1 MNISAHT
8 HTFEQEMRRQG
19 YSENTIKTYLAN
31 VKTFFSY
38 SDKDHP
44 KNIHEQEI
52 KDFLGKFTEPNT
64 QRSYHGAIK
73 LFYDIC
79 LGQAEKFRY
88 IPFCKKSHKLP
99 IILSV
104 EEIQRMFS
112 VCENLKHKVI
122 LAILYST
129 GLRVSELINLQWSH
143 IDRSRMI
150 INVVQGKGKKDRQV
164 MLTPELIPLLETYY
178 REYRSDTY
186 VLNGQN
192 SLKYS
197 KESIRNVIKHL
208 AQKSEIR
215 KNVWTHLIRHCTF
228 SHMVENKVDINLIQR
243 LAGHSD
249 VKTTSVYLHIAHN
262 VISQI
267 KSPLSAIIMA

>member
-1 MNISAHT
+1 MKIPKYT
-8 HTFEQEMRRQG
+8 EVFVKEMQRRG
-19 YSENTIKTYLAN
+19 YSDNTVKTYRGNLE
-31 VKTFFSY
+31 VFLVSV
-38 SDKDHP
+38 DKEHP
-44 KNIHEQEI
+44 IHVNENDI

-79 LGQAEKFRY
+79 LGQREKFRHM
-88 IPFCKKSHKLP
+88 PFCKKSHKLP

-112 VCENLKHKVI
+112 VCGNLKHKVI

-178 REYRSDTY
+178 REYRSKQY

-215 KNVWTHLIRHCTF
+215 KNVWTHLIRHCAF

-243 LAGHSD
+243 LAGHSNI
-249 VKTTSVYLHIAHN
+249 KTTSVYLHIAHN

-267 KSPLSAIIMA
+267 KSPLSAIKMA